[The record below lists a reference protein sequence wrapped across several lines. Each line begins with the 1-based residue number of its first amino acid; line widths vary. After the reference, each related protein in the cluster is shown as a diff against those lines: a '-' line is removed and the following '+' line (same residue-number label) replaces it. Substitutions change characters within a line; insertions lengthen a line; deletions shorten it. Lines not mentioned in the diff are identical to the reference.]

1 MAGWGA
7 ACDHEVQQMD
17 MTAPFVSSML
27 PQLAIATLMVFAT
40 VMIHLVGVTTLA
52 RLLRFDPTAAEHHQ
66 QFSPTVAMLVL
77 VIVLAL
83 VFLHGIEIWLYAGLY
98 LYLDAVADLET
109 AVYFSTM
116 TYAAIGFGD
125 SEMARQWRL
134 VSAIEGVN
142 GVLLLGW
149 STAFF
154 VSVVARLRR

>member
-1 MAGWGA
+1 
-7 ACDHEVQQMD
+7 
-17 MTAPFVSSML
+17 MTQPFASSML
-27 PQLAIATLMVFAT
+27 PQLALATLMVFVT
-40 VMIHLVGVTTLA
+40 VLIHGVGVTTLA
-52 RLLRFDPTAAEHHQ
+52 RLLRFDPTAEEHHHH
-66 QFSPTVAMLVL
+66 FTPHVAMLVL
-77 VIVLAL
+77 AIVLAL
-83 VFLHGIEIWLYAGLY
+83 VTLHGIEIWLNAGLY

-109 AVYFSTM
+109 AVYFSTI

-149 STAFF
+149 AMAFF

>member
-1 MAGWGA
+1 
-7 ACDHEVQQMD
+7 
-17 MTAPFVSSML
+17 ML
-27 PQLAIATLMVFAT
+27 PQLTLATMMVVAT
-40 VMIHLVGVTTLA
+40 VIIHLAGVTALA
-52 RLLRFDPTAAEHHQ
+52 RFLRFDPTAAEHHHH
-66 QFSPTVAMLVL
+66 FTPRVAWFVL
-77 VIVLAL
+77 WIVLAL
-83 VFLHGIEIWLYAGLY
+83 VVLHGIEIWLYAGLY
-98 LYLDAVADLET
+98 LYLGAVADLET

>member
-1 MAGWGA
+1 M
-7 ACDHEVQQMD
+7 
-17 MTAPFVSSML
+17 SSMF
-27 PQLAIATLMVFAT
+27 PQLAVATLMVFAT
-40 VMIHLVGVTTLA
+40 VLIHGIGVTTLA
-52 RLLRFDPTAAEHHQ
+52 RLLRFDPTAEEDHHH
-66 QFSPTVAMLVL
+66 FTPRVAMLVL
-77 VIVLAL
+77 AIVLAL
-83 VFLHGIEIWLYAGLY
+83 VMLHGIEIWLYAGLY

-116 TYAAIGFGD
+116 TYATIGFGD

-154 VSVVARLRR
+154 VSVVARIRR

>member
-1 MAGWGA
+1 MHVTGP
-7 ACDHEVQQMD
+7 V
-17 MTAPFVSSML
+17 VSSMI
-27 PQLAIATLMVFAT
+27 PQLALATLMVFAT
-40 VMIHLVGVTTLA
+40 VLIHLVGVTTLA
-52 RLLRFDPTAAEHHQ
+52 RLLRFDPRAEEHHH
-66 QFSPTVAMLVL
+66 QFTPHVAMLVL
-77 VIVLAL
+77 AIVLAL
-83 VFLHGIEIWLYAGLY
+83 VTLHGIEIWLYAGLY
-98 LYLDAVADLET
+98 LHLDAVADLET

>member
-1 MAGWGA
+1 
-7 ACDHEVQQMD
+7 
-17 MTAPFVSSML
+17 MTQPFASSML
-27 PQLAIATLMVFAT
+27 PQIALATLMVFVT
-40 VMIHLVGVTTLA
+40 VLIHGVGVTTLA
-52 RLLRFDPTAAEHHQ
+52 RLLRFDPTAEEHHHH
-66 QFSPTVAMLVL
+66 FTPHVAMLVL
-77 VIVLAL
+77 AIVLAL
-83 VFLHGIEIWLYAGLY
+83 VTLVTLHGIEIWLNAGLY

-109 AVYFSTM
+109 AVYFSTI

-149 STAFF
+149 AMAFF